1 MTTIGSM
8 FYFSMIAAESCQKT
22 STAGAVVGFVII
34 LAFIGGLIALA
45 IANARARSRLATANA
60 ELGYLRP
67 EVARLQQWMAS
78 GATPAS
84 GSLQASPASRAATPA
99 GRAAPAS
106 RPAPPQWHPDPSG
119 RHEYRLWDGT
129 SWTDQVSDGGVV
141 ATDPPV

>member
-1 MTTIGSM
+1 MLTLSLA
-8 FYFSMIAAESCQKT
+8 AAESCQKT

-45 IANARARSRLATANA
+45 VANARARGRLATANA
-60 ELGYLRP
+60 ELSYLRP
-67 EVARLQQWMAS
+67 EVARLQQWLS
-78 GATPAS
+78 GGPVTAS
-84 GSLQASPASRAATPA
+84 GSPEG
-99 GRAAPAS
+99 GRDTH

-119 RHEYRLWDGT
+119 RHQYRLWDGT